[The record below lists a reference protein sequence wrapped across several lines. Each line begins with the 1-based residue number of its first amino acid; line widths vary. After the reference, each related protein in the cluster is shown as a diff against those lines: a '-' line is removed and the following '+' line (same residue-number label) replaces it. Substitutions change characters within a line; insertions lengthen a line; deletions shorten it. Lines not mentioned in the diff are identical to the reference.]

1 MSKLNALASALVQ
14 QHSAAEA
21 AGDKGNVQTSKY
33 SGPPPSIFPVRYWD
47 QQLQHIQDLQCSAV
61 QCRTFS
67 FSALQLDIVSQHLGP
82 TAHLGTIDF
91 ILKVEEMTPAL
102 NAVQGV
108 CHSTCHT
115 KMATEELWW

>member
-67 FSALQLDIVSQHLGP
+67 FSARQLDIVSQHLGP
-82 TAHLGTIDF
+82 TAHLLSIAF
-91 ILKVEEMTPAL
+91 MQNVHKIPAL
-102 NAVQGV
+102 
-108 CHSTCHT
+108 H
-115 KMATEELWW
+115 